1 MSDYLQSLHSL
12 FDDFVDS
19 DTDFFV
25 SIDGKKEPV
34 TVDTISLF
42 GIQNQTDIQDL
53 IENID
58 TNSVSVGSTSPWNL
72 PKIKL
77 GDSDSYISFDG
88 LSGSPSI
95 NAGANLPNWNPWVW
109 EIPKW
114 IEEIKV
120 WTQLGM
126 NWGGSMTLEI
136 GEKTG
141 TFSLAD
147 TTIMPPISI
156 SYPPYPGLVVG
167 GEVGLNFNAD
177 ITIEPAATNKTVKL
191 EFDQDF
197 ATKLDLSLAN
207 GFNAS
212 ETKNN
217 RSGSVSVVGSSD
229 PITGLEFDVGLT
241 PKVTARVG
249 IGAPIPGVGDVI
261 VASIDGDYKLPATF
275 HFDPTSATLTFE
287 NIIGASATFLKIP
300 VFTPNGWNFS
310 ITEETLSKTTTDLL
324 A

>member
-1 MSDYLQSLHSL
+1 MADYLQSLHSL
-12 FDDFVDS
+12 FDEFVDS

-42 GIQNQTDIQDL
+42 GIQNRTDIEDL
-53 IENID
+53 IENIY
-58 TNSVSVGSTSPWNL
+58 TNSNSVGLSSPWNL

-77 GDSDSYISFDG
+77 GDSDSYMSFG

-95 NAGANLPNWNPWVW
+95 NGGVSLPDWGNWPWEWADDVQ
-109 EIPKW
+109 K
-114 IEEIKV
+114 IKA
-120 WTQLGM
+120 WTDLGM

-156 SYPPYPGLVVG
+156 NYPPYPGLVVG
-167 GEVGLNFNAD
+167 GEVGLNFNAN
-177 ITIEPAATNKTVKL
+177 ITIDPAATNKTVKL

-197 ATKLDLSLAN
+197 ATKLDLSIAN

-300 VFTPNGWNFS
+300 VLTPNGWNYS
-310 ITEETLSKTTTDLL
+310 IAEETLSKTTTDLL

>member
-1 MSDYLQSLHSL
+1 MQSLHSL

-25 SIDGKKEPV
+25 SIDGKKDPV

-42 GIQNQTDIQDL
+42 GIQNETDIEDL
-53 IENID
+53 IENIY
-58 TNSVSVGSTSPWNL
+58 TNSNSVGLSSPWNL

-77 GDSDSYISFDG
+77 GDSDSYMSFG

-95 NAGANLPNWNPWVW
+95 NGGVSMPDWDPWYKSYNWPDQAT
-109 EIPKW
+109 EITAW
-114 IEEIKV
+114 SD
-120 WTQLGM
+120 LGM

-197 ATKLDLSLAN
+197 ATKLDLSLAT

-275 HFDPTSATLTFE
+275 HFDPTSATLTYE
-287 NIIGASATFLKIP
+287 NIIGASATFLKVP
-300 VFTPNGWNFS
+300 VVFPEGWNFS
-310 ITEETLSKTTTDLL
+310 IAEETLSKTTIDLL